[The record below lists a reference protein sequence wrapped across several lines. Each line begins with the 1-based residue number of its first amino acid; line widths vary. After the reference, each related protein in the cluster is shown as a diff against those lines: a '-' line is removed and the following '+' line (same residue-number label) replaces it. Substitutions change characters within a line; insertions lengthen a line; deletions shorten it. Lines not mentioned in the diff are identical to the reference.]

1 MEGSQK
7 DVRVYRGVTGPYE
20 QWDGVLGVLGVLR
33 VLMEL
38 WGSAQLLCSA
48 PQPRGGWRYGGTEGF
63 YKGFIGTQG
72 GIWKDHEKM
81 LGFIEGL
88 WGPYKLGW
96 GPFGGPNGAV
106 GSAWPLCSTPHP
118 NGNAGSEGFYKGFIG
133 THGGIWKDHKKM
145 LGVIEGLWG
154 PNKLGWGPWGPN
166 GAVGVCTAFVQ
177 RPPPKWWELCGD

>member
-1 MEGSQK
+1 MGL
-7 DVRVYRGVTGPYE
+7 YE
-20 QWDGVLGVLGVLR
+20 QWDGVVRVLGVLR

-118 NGNAGSEGFYKGFIG
+118 NGNAGTEGFYKGFIG
-133 THGGIWKDHKKM
+133 TRGGIWKDHKKM

-154 PNKLGWGPWGPN
+154 PYSGMGSSGSWGSWG
-166 GAVGVCTAFVQ
+166 GSVGICRAFVQ
-177 RPPPKWWELCGD
+177 HPPPKWWELCGD